1 MNFNFN
7 LSQIIELE
15 EVSSTQ
21 DLAKELAKKST
32 LTDNLAICA
41 QSQTAGR
48 GRFEH
53 TWQSNK
59 GGLYIS
65 LLLKPVKTK
74 ASLSSLSI
82 KTGQAAA
89 LALEEMFSL
98 KTTIKLP
105 NDVLVKTKTGNK
117 KICGVLIETAL
128 ASDKLEWLIVGVGV
142 NLNNKVD
149 KNLNAA
155 SVKELTKKEVDISCF
170 REVFLKHFASK
181 YIEWQLSK

>member
-21 DLAKELAKKST
+21 DLAKELAKKSA
-32 LTDNLAICA
+32 LSDNLAICA

-53 TWQSNK
+53 SWQSEK

-65 LLLKPVKTK
+65 LLLKPEKRT
-74 ASLSSLSI
+74 SLSDLSI
-82 KTGQAAA
+82 KTGRAAA

-98 KTTIKLP
+98 KTSIKLP
-105 NDVLVKTKTGNK
+105 NDVLVKTKTGEK
-117 KICGVLIETAL
+117 KICGVLIESAVS
-128 ASDKLEWLIVGVGV
+128 SDKLEWLIVGVGV

-149 KNLNAA
+149 KNLNAS
-155 SVKELTKKEVDISCF
+155 SVKDLIKKEVDIFAF
-170 REVFLKHFASK
+170 RETFLR
-181 YIEWQLSK
+181 L

>member
-1 MNFNFN
+1 MNFNFE
-7 LSQIIELE
+7 LTQVIELE

-21 DLAKELAKKST
+21 DLAKELAKKSA

-41 QSQTAGR
+41 QSQSAGR

-53 TWQSNK
+53 SWQSEK

-65 LLLKPVKTK
+65 LLLKPGKKT
-74 ASLSSLSI
+74 SLSDLSI
-82 KTGQAAA
+82 KTGRAAA

-98 KTTIKLP
+98 KTSIKLP
-105 NDVLVKTKTGNK
+105 NDVLVQTKQGEK
-117 KICGVLIETAL
+117 KICGVLIESAV
-128 ASDKLEWLIVGVGV
+128 SSEKLEWLIVGVGV

-155 SVKELTKKEVDISCF
+155 SVKELIKKEVDIVEF
-170 REVFLKHFASK
+170 REVFLKHFATK